1 MGSGTALIQAVLLW
15 YWCCVLWSGFNLKQ
29 VCDVQAV
36 DSASQNE
43 CTLVQS

>member
-1 MGSGTALIQAVLLW
+1 MGSGTALLQAVLL
-15 YWCCVLWSGFNLKQ
+15 WCCVLWSVFNLKQ